1 MGNEG
6 FNLRVHCGVGR
17 CRGVRYQR
25 MRRPV
30 AAGCQARAND
40 IEHTDHGANDIEDT
54 DHGANDI
61 EHTDG
66 GVPVSCWRV
75 CAIRTT
81 GWLLHHAPPERGD
94 QPGVLPGWQFPA
106 DEAARPTASRT
117 TRVSRQLRARA
128 IRVPRAISR
137 SQSRL
142 RPASLAAQRLSAA
155 WPTTAM
161 AWWTASVARPTST
174 SRLEPPLRPQRDR
187 TMTRT
192 RANPEHRRPV
202 DSPLGNSSRSTRLTR
217 VPRSAPQIR
226 TRRPVCRPPVPRTD
240 RPKSVSPTGFARAG
254 CAWLDK
260 GDKAGRGGA
269 WRAWRDVD
277 GTARFGRAR

>member
-1 MGNEG
+1 MARQGMAWGSAIRGCWRASALRRSRLCAEPFTCLPNADTMRPESEEMGNEG

-94 QPGVLPGWQFPA
+94 QPGVLPGWQ
-106 DEAARPTASRT
+106 
-117 TRVSRQLRARA
+117 
-128 IRVPRAISR
+128 VP
-137 SQSRL
+137 
-142 RPASLAAQRLSAA
+142 
-155 WPTTAM
+155 
-161 AWWTASVARPTST
+161 
-174 SRLEPPLRPQRDR
+174 
-187 TMTRT
+187 
-192 RANPEHRRPV
+192 
-202 DSPLGNSSRSTRLTR
+202 G
-217 VPRSAPQIR
+217 
-226 TRRPVCRPPVPRTD
+226 
-240 RPKSVSPTGFARAG
+240 
-254 CAWLDK
+254 
-260 GDKAGRGGA
+260 
-269 WRAWRDVD
+269 
-277 GTARFGRAR
+277 